1 MSNYKYILF
10 DFDGTLTDS
19 SEGIFKSLT
28 YAFESYGHGTPSLDL
43 LKKFIGPPL
52 YHSFT
57 VYCGFDDKHAWE
69 MTDKYRER
77 YRVKGYLESCLYG
90 GVADTLKALKEQGY
104 ILATASSKPLH
115 FIDPICENLDIKKYF
130 DFLGGTE
137 FDNTSESKATVIE
150 NAMKNIGASLDNT
163 LMVGDTKFD
172 IDGAHQVGIPC
183 VAVTYGFGTLE
194 DFKEYK
200 AEYIV
205 DKAEEILDI
214 VK

>member
-1 MSNYKYILF
+1 MKKNITKDENQRKRNEYIVEYWKDNFLSVSDKYNLVNEKLNQFETALKINRTDNKPNEVELRKCF
-10 DFDGTLTDS
+10 LSLVNLVKETLNPLCLNQITFPKLEGVDMTEPENQQLVDFAVDNQS
-19 SEGIFKSLT
+19 RR
-28 YAFESYGHGTPSLDL
+28 DL
-43 LKKFIGPPL
+43 LNEI
-52 YHSFT
+52 
-57 VYCGFDDKHAWE
+57 A
-69 MTDKYRER
+69 
-77 YRVKGYLESCLYG
+77 
-90 GVADTLKALKEQGY
+90 
-104 ILATASSKPLH
+104 
-115 FIDPICENLDIKKYF
+115 DIKKYF

-194 DFKEYK
+194 DFKEYN

-205 DKAEEILDI
+205 DTAEEILDI